1 MDHEAI
7 NNVRRKINERLKKD
21 EARIVV
27 GWRPGLEEKRQ
38 EGDVWEDANGKQ
50 WTIKNGVRQN
60 VTKLDTAKTP
70 WWCPKCNKPMN
81 HRFDIKF
88 WNLRGHCMDC
98 NIQME
103 AEIRK
108 EGKWKEYERS
118 IIKQNYISY
127 LKDKISELEDYSRTL
142 SNPEIIHADNVENR
156 IMMVERWNVD
166 LDKVRADIQKEID
179 MFKEELHKV
188 ESGEYDENTGSSN

>member
-21 EARIVV
+21 EDRIVV
-27 GWRPGLEEKRQ
+27 GWSPGLEEKRQ

-60 VTKLDTAKTP
+60 VTKLDSAKTP
-70 WWCPKCNKPMN
+70 WWCPKCSKPMN
-81 HRFDIKF
+81 HRLDIKF

-98 NIQME
+98 NIEME
-103 AEIRK
+103 TEIRK
-108 EGKWKEYERS
+108 QGKWKEYERS

-127 LKDKISELEDYSRTL
+127 LKDKINELEDYSRTL
-142 SNPEIIHADNVENR
+142 SIPEVIHADDTK
-156 IMMVERWNVD
+156 ILMTERWNIN
-166 LDKVRADIQKEID
+166 LDKVRADIQKDVD
-179 MFKEELHKV
+179 MFKEELRKV
-188 ESGEYDENTGSSN
+188 ESGEYDEDTGSSN